1 MTVNPNQFPRSGE
14 VFLDHAAILVE
25 EFDQSGRVMER
36 LGFTLT
42 PFRAHTSKLRA
53 DEPYAP
59 LGTGNRCAMLR
70 SGMIEVLGPTTA
82 PTHDTPMSAQL
93 RKQLAR
99 YPGLHLIAF
108 SGWHAAAHHAALLQD
123 GLDPAPIANLRRMHM
138 TPDGEKQISASIV
151 RLDPKAWPEGRVQIV
166 FPTMSPDAM
175 WHPSLVGHANRA
187 DRLSEMLVVVEDPAD
202 RASQFA
208 RFARSNFRQAGNR
221 CVVDTDR
228 GSVHLIAK
236 EDVARYLPGMSVPT
250 LPFIAAVALGS
261 SDMQATKALFAERK
275 ISHVEHHGT
284 VQIAREE
291 SLGASLVFHDREDG
305 RVFDHLDACC

>member
-1 MTVNPNQFPRSGE
+1 MTVNPHQFPRAGE
-14 VFLDHAAILVE
+14 VFLDHAAIFVE
-25 EFDQSGRVMER
+25 EFDQSGRVLER

-42 PFRAHTSKLRA
+42 PFRAHTSKLHA
-53 DEPYAP
+53 NEPFAP

-82 PTHDTPMSAQL
+82 PTHDTPISAQL

-108 SGWHAAAHHAALLQD
+108 SGCHAAAHHAALFQE
-123 GLDPAPIANLRRMHM
+123 GLDPAPIANLRRMQM

-175 WHPSLVGHANRA
+175 WHPSLIDHANCA
-187 DRLSEMLVVVEDPAD
+187 DRLSEMLIVVEDPAE
-202 RASQFA
+202 RATQFA
-208 RFARSNFRQAGNR
+208 RFARRKVRQAGNR
-221 CVVDTDR
+221 FVVDTDR
-228 GSVHLIAK
+228 GRVHLVARDDI
-236 EDVARYLPGMSVPT
+236 ARYLPGVNVPA

-261 SDMQATKALFAERK
+261 SDMQATRALFADRN
-275 ISHVEHHGT
+275 IGRVEHHGT
-284 VQIAREE
+284 LQIAPHE
-291 SLGASLVFHDREDG
+291 SLGASLVFHDRDDD
-305 RVFDHLDACC
+305 RVFDFLDASA